1 MATIKYK
8 GIELKTITDPQIF
21 DPPKKMVVC
30 NTQFTKIEERTVSA
44 IVKDAKGD
52 TWAITHP
59 CFIGDILEYW
69 AYCAEI
75 PEDLKPRRAT
85 NREISKWLAQGN
97 GEVTEGREV
106 ERSGPYCKTSLYY
119 DSAKSNE
126 ICSEVVKIRKWD
138 DTDWHE
144 PTVDYMDIEEKEGE

>member
-8 GIELKTITDPQIF
+8 GIELKTITEPQIF

-69 AYCAEI
+69 AFCAEI
-75 PEDLKPRRAT
+75 PEDLKPRMAT
-85 NREISKWLAQGN
+85 NREVAKWLAQGN
-97 GEVTEGREV
+97 GEWGISKFGVIEKAGI
-106 ERSGPYCKTSLYY
+106 GWFY
-119 DSAKSNE
+119 DTGYEKQTLQ
-126 ICSEVVKIRKWD
+126 SEFRVRKWD
-138 DTDWHE
+138 DTEWHV
-144 PTVDYMDIEEKEGE
+144 PTVDYMGLEDNKEVER